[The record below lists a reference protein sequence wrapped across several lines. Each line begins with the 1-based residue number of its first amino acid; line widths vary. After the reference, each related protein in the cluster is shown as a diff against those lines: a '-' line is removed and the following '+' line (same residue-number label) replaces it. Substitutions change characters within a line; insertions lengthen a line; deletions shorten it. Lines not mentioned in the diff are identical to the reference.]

1 MISLLE
7 KVMNLLKENDIQIP
21 RILFTSY
28 KNMKLTDQ
36 EFILISYLLNTNLVL
51 NPKQISI
58 DLKLELPNVFELI
71 SSLESKDILK
81 IETYQNKNIREEAL
95 NFDGLY
101 NKLAFLI
108 VNEKKEVE
116 ENTNLFDLFEKEFGR
131 TLSPMEYE
139 IINGWKE
146 VNFKEELIVAAL
158 KEAVYNGV
166 NNLRYIDKILYEW
179 KKKGIHNIED
189 VERNKL
195 EFKQVR
201 ENKQELYDY
210 DWLNDNE

>member
-1 MISLLE
+1 MLE
-7 KVMNLLKENDIQIP
+7 KVIELLKESDIQVP

-28 KNMKLTDQ
+28 KDMKLTDQ
-36 EFILISYLLNTNLVL
+36 ELILICYLLNTNLVL
-51 NPKQISI
+51 NPKQISL
-58 DLKLELPNVFELI
+58 DLKMELPTVFELI
-71 SSLESKDILK
+71 SSLEGKDILK

-101 NKLAFLI
+101 NKLAFFI

-116 ENTNLFDLFEKEFGR
+116 ENTNVFDLFEKEFGR

-146 VNFKEELIVAAL
+146 VNFKEELIIAAL
-158 KEAVYNGV
+158 KEAIYNGV
-166 NNLRYIDKILYEW
+166 SNLRYIDKILYEW
-179 KKKGIHNIED
+179 KKKGIQTKED

-195 EFKQVR
+195 EFKQAKEV
-201 ENKQELYDY
+201 KSELYDY
-210 DWLNDNE
+210 DWLNDHE

>member
-1 MISLLE
+1 MLD
-7 KVMNLLKENDIQIP
+7 KVIELLKESNIQVP

-28 KNMKLTDQ
+28 KDMKLTDQ
-36 EFILISYLLNTNLVL
+36 ELIMICYLLNTNLVL
-51 NPKQISI
+51 NPKQISL
-58 DLKLELPNVFELI
+58 DLKIELPEVFELI
-71 SSLESKDILK
+71 SSLEGKDILK

-116 ENTNLFDLFEKEFGR
+116 ESTNVFDLFEKEFGR

-146 VNFKEELIVAAL
+146 VNFKEELIIAAL
-158 KEAVYNGV
+158 KEAIYNGV
-166 NNLRYIDKILYEW
+166 SNLRYIDKILYEW
-179 KKKGIHNIED
+179 KKKGIQTKED

-195 EFKQVR
+195 EFKQAKEV
-201 ENKQELYDY
+201 KSELYDY

>member
-1 MISLLE
+1 MLE
-7 KVMNLLKENDIQIP
+7 KVIKILKDSTIQVP

-28 KNMKLTDQ
+28 KEISLTDQ
-36 EFILISYLLNTNLVL
+36 ELILVTYLLNTDAVL
-51 NPKQISI
+51 NPKQIST
-58 DLKLELPNVFELI
+58 DLKLELPQLFELI

-101 NKLAFLI
+101 NKLAFYI

-116 ENTNLFDLFEKEFGR
+116 ESNNLFDLFEKEFGR

-146 VNFKEELIVAAL
+146 VNFKEELILAAL
-158 KEAVYNGV
+158 KEAIYNGV
-166 NNLRYIDKILYEW
+166 TNLRYIDKILYEW
-179 KKKGIHNIED
+179 KKKGIQTKED

-195 EFKQVR
+195 EFKQAK
-201 ENKQELYDY
+201 ETKTELYDY
-210 DWLNDNE
+210 DWLNDDE

>member
-28 KNMKLTDQ
+28 KDMKLTDQ

-51 NPKQISI
+51 DPKQICI
-58 DLKLELPNVFELI
+58 DLKLELPIVFELI
-71 SSLESKDILK
+71 SNLESKDILK

-108 VNEKKEVE
+108 VNEKKEIE

-131 TLSPMEYE
+131 TISPMEYE

-146 VNFKEELIVAAL
+146 VNFKEELIIAAL

-179 KKKGIHNIED
+179 KRKGIHNIED

-195 EFKQVR
+195 EFKQIR

>member
-1 MISLLE
+1 MLE
-7 KVMNLLKENDIQIP
+7 KVIELLKESNIQIP

-28 KNMKLTDQ
+28 KDMKLTDQ
-36 EFILISYLLNTNLVL
+36 ELIMICYLLNTNLVL

-58 DLKLELPNVFELI
+58 DLKIELPEVFELI
-71 SSLESKDILK
+71 SSLEGKDILK
-81 IETYQNKNIREEAL
+81 IETYQNKSIREEAL

-116 ENTNLFDLFEKEFGR
+116 ESTNVFDLFEKEFGR

-146 VNFKEELIVAAL
+146 VNFKEELIIAAL
-158 KEAVYNGV
+158 KEAIYNGV
-166 NNLRYIDKILYEW
+166 SNLRYIDKILYEW
-179 KKKGIHNIED
+179 KKKGIQTKED

-195 EFKQVR
+195 EFKQAKEV
-201 ENKQELYDY
+201 KSELYDY

>member
-1 MISLLE
+1 MLE
-7 KVMNLLKENDIQIP
+7 KVIELLKESNIQVP

-28 KNMKLTDQ
+28 KDMKLTDQ
-36 EFILISYLLNTNLVL
+36 ELILICYLLNTNLVL
-51 NPKQISI
+51 NPKQISL
-58 DLKLELPNVFELI
+58 DLKMELPTVFELI
-71 SSLESKDILK
+71 SSLEGKDILK

-101 NKLAFLI
+101 NKLAFFI

-116 ENTNLFDLFEKEFGR
+116 ENTNVFDLFEKEFGR

-146 VNFKEELIVAAL
+146 VNFKEELIIAAL
-158 KEAVYNGV
+158 KEAIYNGV
-166 NNLRYIDKILYEW
+166 SNLRYIDKILYEW
-179 KKKGIHNIED
+179 KKKGIQTKED

-195 EFKQVR
+195 EFKQAKEV
-201 ENKQELYDY
+201 KSELYDY
-210 DWLNDNE
+210 DWLNDHE

>member
-71 SSLESKDILK
+71 SNLESKDILK

-108 VNEKKEVE
+108 VNEKKEIE

>member
-1 MISLLE
+1 MLD
-7 KVMNLLKENDIQIP
+7 KVIELLKESNIQVP

-28 KNMKLTDQ
+28 KDMKLTDQ
-36 EFILISYLLNTNLVL
+36 ELIMICYLLNTNLVL
-51 NPKQISI
+51 NPKQISL
-58 DLKLELPNVFELI
+58 DLKIELPEVFELI
-71 SSLESKDILK
+71 SSLEGKDILK

-116 ENTNLFDLFEKEFGR
+116 ESTNVFDLFEKEFGR

-146 VNFKEELIVAAL
+146 VNFKEELIIAAL
-158 KEAVYNGV
+158 KEAIYNGIT
-166 NNLRYIDKILYEW
+166 NLRYIDKILYEW
-179 KKKGIHNIED
+179 KKKGIQTKED

-195 EFKQVR
+195 EFKQAKEV
-201 ENKQELYDY
+201 KSELYDY